1 MRPFDPEPPIEPREP
16 IIRDTRNAIYLALAA
31 EREAAE
37 ERMIR
42 ELEEQDRYGQGTSA

>member
-1 MRPFDPEPPIEPREP
+1 MRLFDPEPPIEPREP
-16 IIRDTRNAIYLALAA
+16 VRRDTRSAVYLALAR

-42 ELEEQDRYGQGTSA
+42 ELEKKDERM